1 MTFGSESSNTTR
13 IIIITPNTIMKRIVL
28 LITFAAMAL
37 FASSK
42 VSAQGKFGPDSA
54 ECIKYLSYYT
64 EYYKQ
69 KNYDSALP
77 NWRKAYSLCPPTA
90 RYSMLSDGT
99 TLLRNLIN
107 KNAKNAVYRAK
118 LVDSLMT
125 VYDQRVEFWPK
136 YAISSLNNKALDMYN
151 YMKDEPE
158 KLYEGL
164 TEAVAKLGTKA
175 RANIYLFQ
183 INTAVDLYKDG
194 KLDPEAV
201 ISAYETAVEN
211 INAMPAKN
219 DVEKRSNEK
228 TVADIESLF
237 ITSQVA
243 SCDNLIALFGPRYE
257 ADPQNLD
264 LAKNI
269 VKMMTMTEGCTDNYL
284 FLKAVTTMYQ
294 KEPSHTSAYYLYK
307 LYAGRGDVDNAVK
320 YMEEAIEAEESDAVA
335 DANYYYELAA
345 FCFKNSKY
353 AQAFTAAQKVADLD
367 PSLAGKAYM
376 LMGTIWGSV
385 PCGGNDIEQRA
396 KYCVAVDYMTNAKN
410 ADDTLSEDANNLI
423 RQYAAYYPQTAEA
436 FMYDFTNGQ
445 SYTVSCGGMR
455 ATTTVRTQN

>member
-1 MTFGSESSNTTR
+1 
-13 IIIITPNTIMKRIVL
+13 MKKIVL
-28 LITFAAMAL
+28 LISVAAMAL
-37 FASSK
+37 FASSTL
-42 VSAQGKFGPDSA
+42 SAQGKFGPDSA

-77 NWRKAYSLCPPTA
+77 NWRQAYKLCPPTA
-90 RYSMLSDGT
+90 RYSLLSDGT
-99 TLLRNLIN
+99 TLLKRVLQQNSRNPIYKEALI
-107 KNAKNAVYRAK
+107 
-118 LVDSLMT
+118 DSIMKI
-125 VYDQRVEFWPK
+125 YDERIQYWPK
-136 YAISSLNNKALDMYN
+136 YETTSLNNKALDMYN

-237 ITSQVA
+237 TTSQVA
-243 SCDNLIALFGPRYE
+243 SCDNLIALFTPRFE
-257 ADPQNLD
+257 ADPQNVD

-269 VKMMTMTEGCTDNYL
+269 VKMMGITEGCTDNDL
-284 FLKAVTTMYQ
+284 FLNAVTVMHE
-294 KEPSHTSAYYLYK
+294 KEPSHVSAYNLYK
-307 LYAGRGDVDNAVK
+307 LYAGRADVDNAVK
-320 YMEEAIEAEESDAVA
+320 YMTEAIENAESDAVT
-335 DANYYYELAA
+335 DGGYQYELAA
-345 FCFKNSKY
+345 FCYKNGQTAKAY
-353 AQAFTAAQKVADLD
+353 AAAQAAAELD
-367 PSLAGKAYM
+367 PAMAGKAYM
-376 LMGTIWGSV
+376 LMGTIWGSM
-385 PCGGNDIEQRA
+385 PCSGNDIEQRS
-396 KYCVAVDYMTNAKN
+396 KYWVAVDFMNKAKA
-410 ADDTLSEDANNLI
+410 ADETLAESANDLI
-423 RQYAAYYPQTAEA
+423 RQYSAYYPQTAEA
-436 FMYDFTNGQ
+436 FMYDVTDGQ
-445 SYTVSCGGMR
+445 SYTVSCGGLR
-455 ATTTVRTQN
+455 ATTTVRTQK

>member
-1 MTFGSESSNTTR
+1 
-13 IIIITPNTIMKRIVL
+13 MKRIVL
-28 LITFAAMAL
+28 LISVAAMAL
-37 FASSK
+37 FSSSNL
-42 VSAQGKFGPDSA
+42 SAQGKFGPDSA

-69 KNYDSALP
+69 KNYESALP

-99 TLLRNLIN
+99 TLMRNLIN
-107 KNAKNAVYRAK
+107 QNAKDPVYRAK
-118 LVDSLMT
+118 LVDSLM
-125 VYDQRVEFWPK
+125 VIYDQRVEYWPK
-136 YAISSLNNKALDMYN
+136 YAVSSLNNKALDMYN
-151 YMKDEPE
+151 YMKNDLER
-158 KLYEGL
+158 LYVGL
-164 TEAVAKLGTKA
+164 NDVVAQTKENT
-175 RANIYLFQ
+175 RANIFLFQ
-183 INTAVDLYKDG
+183 LNTAIDLFREGTVDAEK
-194 KLDPEAV
+194 V
-201 ISAYETAVEN
+201 IGIYEDAIKYLGMMT
-211 INAMPAKN
+211 PKN
-219 DVEKRSNEK
+219 DVEKRSIDK
-228 TVADIESLF
+228 TIEDVESLF

-243 SCDNLIALFGPRYE
+243 SCDNLLALFGPRYE

-269 VKMMTMTEGCTDNYL
+269 VRMMGITEGCTDNDL
-284 FLKAVTTMYQ
+284 FLNAVNTMHTL
-294 KEPSHTSAYYLYK
+294 EPSYTSAYYLYK

-320 YMEEAIEAEESDAVA
+320 FMEEAIAAEESDAVT
-335 DANYYYELAA
+335 DASYYYELAA

-353 AQAFTAAQKVADLD
+353 ASAYNAAQKVIDLD
-367 PSLAGKAYM
+367 PSLAGKTYM

-396 KYCVAVDYMTNAKN
+396 KYWVAVDYMNKAKA
-410 ADDTLSEDANNLI
+410 ADESLAEDANNHI

>member
-1 MTFGSESSNTTR
+1 
-13 IIIITPNTIMKRIVL
+13 MKKIVL
-28 LITFAAMAL
+28 LISVAAMAL
-37 FASSK
+37 FASSTL
-42 VSAQGKFGPDSA
+42 SAQGKFGPDSA

-77 NWRKAYSLCPPTA
+77 NWRQAYKLCPPTA
-90 RYSMLSDGT
+90 RYSLLSDGT
-99 TLLRNLIN
+99 TLLKRVLQQNSRNPIYKEALI
-107 KNAKNAVYRAK
+107 
-118 LVDSLMT
+118 DSIMKI
-125 VYDQRVEFWPK
+125 YDERIQYWPK
-136 YAISSLNNKALDMYN
+136 YETTSLNNKALDMYN

-243 SCDNLIALFGPRYE
+243 SCDNLIALFTPRFE
-257 ADPQNLD
+257 ADPQNVD

-269 VKMMTMTEGCTDNYL
+269 VKMMGITEGCTDNDL
-284 FLKAVTTMYQ
+284 FLNAVTVMHE
-294 KEPSHTSAYYLYK
+294 KEPSHVSAYNLYK
-307 LYAGRGDVDNAVK
+307 LYAGRADVDNAVK
-320 YMEEAIEAEESDAVA
+320 YMTEAIENAESDAVT
-335 DANYYYELAA
+335 DGGYQYELAA
-345 FCFKNSKY
+345 FCYKNGQTAKAY
-353 AQAFTAAQKVADLD
+353 AAAQAAAELD
-367 PSLAGKAYM
+367 PAMAGKAYM
-376 LMGTIWGSV
+376 LMGTIWGSM
-385 PCGGNDIEQRA
+385 PCSGNDIEQRS
-396 KYCVAVDYMTNAKN
+396 KYWVAVDFMNKAKA
-410 ADDTLSEDANNLI
+410 ADETLAESANDLI
-423 RQYAAYYPQTAEA
+423 RQYSAYYPQTAEA
-436 FMYDFTNGQ
+436 FMYDVTDGQ
-445 SYTVSCGGMR
+445 SYTVSCGGLR
-455 ATTTVRTQN
+455 ATTAVRTQK

>member
-1 MTFGSESSNTTR
+1 
-13 IIIITPNTIMKRIVL
+13 MKKIVL
-28 LITFAAMAL
+28 LISVAAMAL
-37 FASSK
+37 FASSTL
-42 VSAQGKFGPDSA
+42 SAQGKFGPDSA

-77 NWRKAYSLCPPTA
+77 NWRQAYKLCPPTA
-90 RYSMLSDGT
+90 RYSLLSDGT
-99 TLLRNLIN
+99 TLLKRVLQQNSRNPIYKEALI
-107 KNAKNAVYRAK
+107 
-118 LVDSLMT
+118 DSIMKI
-125 VYDQRVEFWPK
+125 YDERIQYWPK
-136 YAISSLNNKALDMYN
+136 YETTSLNNKALDMYN

-243 SCDNLIALFGPRYE
+243 SCDNLIALFTPRFE
-257 ADPQNLD
+257 ADPQNVD

-269 VKMMTMTEGCTDNYL
+269 VRMMGITEGCTDNDL
-284 FLKAVTTMYQ
+284 FLNAVTVMHE
-294 KEPSHTSAYYLYK
+294 KEPSHVSAYNLYK
-307 LYAGRGDVDNAVK
+307 LYAGRADVDNAFK
-320 YMEEAIEAEESDAVA
+320 YMTEAIENAESDAVT
-335 DANYYYELAA
+335 DGGYQYELAA
-345 FCFKNSKY
+345 FCYKNGQTAKAY
-353 AQAFTAAQKVADLD
+353 AAAQAAAELD
-367 PSLAGKAYM
+367 PTMAGKAYM
-376 LMGTIWGSV
+376 LMGTIWGSM
-385 PCGGNDIEQRA
+385 PCSGNDIEQRS
-396 KYCVAVDYMTNAKN
+396 KYWVAVDFMNKAKA
-410 ADDTLSEDANNLI
+410 ADETLAESANDLI
-423 RQYAAYYPQTAEA
+423 RQYSAYYPQTAEA
-436 FMYDFTNGQ
+436 FMYDVTDGQ
-445 SYTVSCGGMR
+445 SYTVSCGGLR
-455 ATTTVRTQN
+455 ATTTARTQK